1 MPFVTPRGLE
11 EQDVDQTKINSK
23 LFVSAWQGDEEATL
37 KYIKMGGDVNFQHT
51 SGYTCAHQAAKFQ
64 HIGILLVLIEHGAD
78 LTIRDHDNYTP
89 LELLTDSELTNLLSV
104 YRMLQKTTVNPEH
117 GEKWAKAHQLIVEK
131 LDENQRQEAEY
142 ERLESER
149 MAALSAPTW
158 EPEGETTQYRDDYF
172 NPGETSTTNT
182 TRNVTASYNQ
192 NKQCQPQKQWF
203 APLLMVA
210 RAGV

>member
-1 MPFVTPRGLE
+1 MA
-11 EQDVDQTKINSK
+11 KINSK

-37 KYIKMGGDVNFQHT
+37 KYIQMGGDVNFQHT

-64 HIGILLVLIEHGAD
+64 HIDILLVLIEHGAD

-89 LELLTDSELTNLLSV
+89 LELLTDSELEGLL
-104 YRMLQKTTVNPEH
+104 KTTVNPQH

-131 LDENQRQEAEY
+131 LAENQRQEAEY

-149 MAALSAPTW
+149 LAALNSSW
-158 EPEGETTQYRDDYF
+158 EPTKETEVYRDDYF
-172 NPGETSTTNT
+172 NPGEITTTNT
-182 TRNVTASYNQ
+182 TNPTRRNVTASYYQDN
-192 NKQCQPQKQWF
+192 QCQPQKQQWF

>member
-1 MPFVTPRGLE
+1 M
-11 EQDVDQTKINSK
+11 DQGKINSK
-23 LFVSAWQGDEEATL
+23 LFVSAWQGDEDATR
-37 KYIKMGGDVNFQHT
+37 KYIDMGGDVNFQHT

-64 HIGILLVLIEHGAD
+64 HISILLVLIERGAD

-89 LELLTDSELTNLLSV
+89 LELLTDSELEGLL
-104 YRMLQKTTVNPEH
+104 KTDVNPEH

-131 LDENQRQEAEY
+131 LAENQRQEAEY

-149 MAALSAPTW
+149 MAALSGRW
-158 EPEGETTQYRDDYF
+158 EPKEDATTEEVYRDDYF
-172 NPGETSTTNT
+172 NPGETTTNT
-182 TRNVTASYNQ
+182 THNVTASYYQDN
-192 NKQCQPQKQWF
+192 NQCQPQKQQWF